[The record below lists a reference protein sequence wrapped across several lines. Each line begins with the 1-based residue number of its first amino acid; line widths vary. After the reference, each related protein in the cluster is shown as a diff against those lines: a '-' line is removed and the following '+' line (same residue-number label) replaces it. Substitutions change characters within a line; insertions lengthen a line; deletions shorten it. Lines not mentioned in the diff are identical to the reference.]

1 MVLIDNSIVYQKKT
15 NKVEMSFKVF
25 TNETGAFILSKLQ
38 PTHTKVVVTRF
49 REQTFPQL
57 PDTVKSIELMS
68 IQLNTL
74 SSIAGFPSA
83 LENLKIWFQGGPKK
97 GSIQLPP
104 FPPTLKS
111 LWLDNCDPVA
121 IPPLPTSLQSLTLS
135 HCNLSTIPDLPPN
148 LADLTISNAGLVTL
162 PTTWPPNLGYVDFSR
177 NKIKAI
183 ESFPPNLYLIFLDY
197 NQIQEIPEITIA
209 GSPEINLDENPL
221 REPFASIYN
230 QYGEYRGELLEQGQD
245 PKVADLY
252 LKNAVNR
259 VYALRR
265 GFQQRRQ
272 NLKSR
277 AKGILATKIFAKTAN
292 IPSNF
297 SSELGSLLSGQP
309 ASKSLNAQYAAIKQQ
324 FPEFQPYGVT
334 QQPFLPPHMERQER
348 GKTRYR
354 LQKLLNEERNIAR
367 KTLGGKRKHKT
378 RKISRKSR

>member
-1 MVLIDNSIVYQKKT
+1 M
-15 NKVEMSFKVF
+15 
-25 TNETGAFILSKLQ
+25 
-38 PTHTKVVVTRF
+38 
-49 REQTFPQL
+49 
-57 PDTVKSIELMS
+57 
-68 IQLNTL
+68 
-74 SSIAGFPSA
+74 
-83 LENLKIWFQGGPKK
+83 
-97 GSIQLPP
+97 
-104 FPPTLKS
+104 
-111 LWLDNCDPVA
+111 
-121 IPPLPTSLQSLTLS
+121 
-135 HCNLSTIPDLPPN
+135 
-148 LADLTISNAGLVTL
+148 SNAGLVTL

-183 ESFPPNLYLIFLDY
+183 ESFPPNLYLIFLD
-197 NQIQEIPEITIA
+197 NNEIQEIPEITIA
-209 GSPEINLDENPL
+209 GSPEIVLDGNPL

-230 QYGEYRGELLEQGQD
+230 QYNVYRGELLEQGQD
-245 PKVADLY
+245 EKVADLY
-252 LKNAVNR
+252 LKNTVNR

-277 AKGILATKIFAKTAN
+277 AKGILATKAFAKTAN

-348 GKTRYR
+348 GKTKNR
-354 LQKLLNEERNIAR
+354 LRKLLNEERNIAR